1 MKRLAAT
8 LLLLA
13 LLPAIAAQDLP
24 VDPDDPLGSD
34 DPAASDDVQ
43 LPGQEPSQGDGDPAS
58 TVPEVGGGDARDW
71 SQGLVWGVGLGGVG
85 LAALAGIAY
94 YLGVGGLRHV
104 DKDNVLEHP
113 MRKALLDV
121 VETEP
126 GVHLRELASRHGT
139 AVTNT
144 QWHLRKLEMAGLVK
158 TQKVQG
164 RRLYYPTAGGA
175 MAKQAAVQN
184 AAVQNPN
191 ARKILDYLQGH
202 AGTNQRTLAEILA
215 MNPGTVRWHLRK
227 MEAAGMVRCIQD
239 GTQSCY
245 FPIEAGAVV
254 NDLWSGGQSRSVL
267 SVGDQSD

>member
-1 MKRLAAT
+1 MHRLAAT
-8 LLLLA
+8 ALLIA
-13 LLPAIAAQDLP
+13 LLPTALAQDIP
-24 VDPDDPLGSD
+24 VDPDDPLGTGGEPIPD
-34 DPAASDDVQ
+34 DPLQ
-43 LPGQEPSQGDGDPAS
+43 DPAES
-58 TVPEVGGGDARDW
+58 DPADEEPVGVPGVGEDDAGIDW
-71 SQGLVWGVGLGGVG
+71 NRGLVWGVGIGGIG

-104 DKDNVLEHP
+104 DKNNVLEHP
-113 MRKALLDV
+113 MRKSLLGV

-164 RRLYYPTAGGA
+164 RRLYYPTSGGA

-184 AAVQNPN
+184 AAIQNPN
-191 ARKILDYLQGH
+191 AKKILDYLHG
-202 AGTNQRTLAEILA
+202 APGTNQRSLAEALD

-227 MEAAGMVRCIQD
+227 MEAAGMVRCVQD

-245 FPIEAGAVV
+245 FPVETGGVGQWGARGDEAVV
-254 NDLWSGGQSRSVL
+254 H
-267 SVGDQSD
+267 VGERNE